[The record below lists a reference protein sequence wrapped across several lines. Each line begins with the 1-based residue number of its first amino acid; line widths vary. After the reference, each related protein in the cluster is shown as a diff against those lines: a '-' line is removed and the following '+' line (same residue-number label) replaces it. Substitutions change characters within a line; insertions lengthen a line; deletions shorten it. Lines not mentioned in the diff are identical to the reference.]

1 MTPEDNLRKMN
12 KTSLGAISE
21 AESFME
27 GSKAA
32 ITSKSQMWLEKK
44 FLCCCQKDNL
54 LVFIFY
60 PY

>member
-32 ITSKSQMWLEKK
+32 ITSKSQM
-44 FLCCCQKDNL
+44 
-54 LVFIFY
+54 
-60 PY
+60 